1 MCTFTPN
8 IYKLILYHEVPTK
21 YSYLADSPAPFRLS
35 GCNQKPAGEHTF
47 AIGNKTFLLDGKP
60 FVIKAAEIHYTRI
73 PAEYWEHRIQL
84 CKALGM
90 NTICIYAFWNIH
102 EQKPGEF
109 DFSGQNDIAAFCR
122 LAQKYDMYIML
133 RPGPY
138 VCSEWEMGGLPWWL
152 LKKTISNYGPT
163 ILIFWNGP
171 NCS

>member
-1 MCTFTPN
+1 M
-8 IYKLILYHEVPTK
+8 K
-21 YSYLADSPAPFRLS
+21 YLQNTAIWLTALLLFAFS

-122 LAQKYDMYIML
+122 RLKNTICISCYAPVHTSAPNGK
-133 RPGPY
+133 
-138 VCSEWEMGGLPWWL
+138 WEDCLGG
-152 LKKTISNYGPT
+152 
-163 ILIFWNGP
+163 
-171 NCS
+171 C